1 MQDSSAN
8 LTQHLQTSN
17 LSDGLER
24 SPRTSLDV
32 VHSLSCDSSVTAEVL
47 GSGSLEASMYN
58 ENTLKQL
65 DMAVIGVDR
74 PYYGQ
79 VRTSLL
85 RHCGSPQRPTASQC
99 NLCRAAFAL
108 ASRWDVKQ
116 ARDTSWPAV
125 VEAATP
131 RHPDR
136 QSSAAATLQQSSIA
150 AARNTPQ
157 T

>member
-1 MQDSSAN
+1 M
-8 LTQHLQTSN
+8 QHLQTSN

-24 SPRTSLDV
+24 SPRTGLDV

-85 RHCGSPQRPTASQC
+85 SALRISSATFCLAMQFVPRSICTCFTLGCEAS
-99 NLCRAAFAL
+99 
-108 ASRWDVKQ
+108 
-116 ARDTSWPAV
+116 
-125 VEAATP
+125 P
-131 RHPDR
+131 RH
-136 QSSAAATLQQSSIA
+136 
-150 AARNTPQ
+150 
-157 T
+157 